1 MTIIYTEFNAMSLMS
16 LSFAIKGS
24 FRLKNQTEDTT
35 RVFLFFFITRG
46 VRASLRTPRLI
57 PGSTEH
63 PASPVDR

>member
-35 RVFLFFFITRG
+35 PVFLFFFITQG
-46 VRASLRTPRLI
+46 VRASLHAPRLI
-57 PGSTEH
+57 LRPTEH
-63 PASPVDR
+63 PASPVGK